1 MILLRDIKVLFTGE
15 DELYDKDLL
24 IDDGKIAKIED
35 EIELNSLD
43 RSRLEII
50 DCSSMVV
57 LPGLVNTHHHF
68 FQTLQRCIP
77 EVQDS
82 KLFEWLVNLYQIWKN
97 MDEEAVYWST
107 VVACGELVKTG
118 CTTTTDNLYVFPVG
132 KSSNFIDVEI
142 EAAQRVG
149 IRFHTTRGSM
159 SLGRSKGGLPPDEV
173 VQDEDEIL
181 ADSERLIAK
190 YHDDRPGAMV
200 RIALGPC
207 SPFSV
212 SKQLL
217 IRTQELARKN
227 NVLLHTHL
235 AETEDETRYCLERY
249 GKRPLDLMEE
259 CGWLGSD
266 VWFAHGIH
274 FEDGEIAK
282 IASTDT
288 GICHCPTSNMRLGS
302 GCARVPEMI
311 TRGIRVG
318 LGVDGSASNDT
329 SDMLGE
335 VRNCFLLHRLK
346 GGSNAISTRQAL
358 RLATVGGASLL
369 RRDDIGKVQVGKSA
383 DIIGIRFDEIS
394 RAGAI
399 HDLVGSIVLCGSSHN
414 VSLSIINGEI
424 VLRDGRL
431 VGIDEAEVTT
441 RANQVALRLRRI

>member
-1 MILLRDIKVLFTGE
+1 MILLKDMRVLFTGE

-35 EIELNSLD
+35 GIELSCLD

-50 DCSSMVV
+50 DCSNMVV

-82 KLFEWLVNLYQIWKN
+82 KLFDWLINLYQIWKN
-97 MDEEAVYWST
+97 IDEEAVYWST
-107 VVACGELVKTG
+107 LVACGELVKTG

-132 KSSNFIDVEI
+132 RSRNFIDVEI
-142 EAAQRVG
+142 EAAKRVG
-149 IRFHTTRGSM
+149 IRFHPTRGSM

-217 IRTQELARKN
+217 IRTQELARKK

-235 AETEDETRYCLERY
+235 AETEDETRYCLDRY

-274 FEDGEIAK
+274 FDNSELAK
-282 IASTDT
+282 LASTDT

-311 TRGIRVG
+311 AKGIRVG

-335 VRNCFLLHRLK
+335 VRNCFLLHRLN
-346 GGSNAISTRQAL
+346 GGSNAMSTRQAL

-369 RRDDIGKVQVGKSA
+369 RRDDIGKIQVGKCA

-399 HDLVGSIVLCGSSHN
+399 HDLVGSIVLCGSNHN

-424 VLRDGRL
+424 VLRDGHL
-431 VGIDEAEVTT
+431 VRIDEAEVTT
-441 RANQVALRLRRI
+441 RANQVALRLRKI